1 MDNSPEIN
9 KRKKGA
15 NHKNMNLWQEDPQ
28 LKTIPNYH
36 DLLFLLTAE
45 GRIVTANPRAVSR
58 TGRSHTDLQGEPFYR
73 IFSDYQHND
82 IKKWLEHPSR
92 EPVPA
97 LYLKLKGATGET
109 LYLHCSQTKWTWQK
123 KPHRLIRA
131 VEVTEGL
138 FQDTEKSLAEE
149 MFFKAFH
156 SNPALMAISNF
167 ENSQYIDVNE
177 SFLNNLGYSRDEI
190 IGHTSSELQL
200 FIDLVQSDKFL
211 KKLRKLSKVRDFE
224 VTVKTKSGEPRYG
237 LFSAETIMLGG
248 QPCLL
253 TIINDITERKLAEEE
268 LEMSEQRFRELAEM
282 LPLMLFEARLDGTI
296 TFTNQYAFKTTRY
309 TPGDV
314 EKGMSFFDLISKK
327 ELPDIRKKLHRIIRR
342 DSDENLLECTVIR
355 KDGTEF
361 PAQIFISLIFHEN
374 KPAGLRGV
382 LIDITE
388 RKKTQEELETEKAYL
403 TELIESAPEA
413 IVLLNNESTILQ
425 INSEFEKLFGY
436 TREEAIGKNLD
447 RLVAPGKYLKQA
459 EKVTRAIAGGKQMEL
474 ESKRVRKDG
483 SLVDVS
489 ILGTPIIVNN
499 AQVGVYGIYR
509 DITERKKAETVQ
521 RMVNTISKAVITT
534 KDLEELFG
542 VIKKEL
548 NKLMDTTNFFIALYD
563 KENNSISLPFF
574 RDEKDKFN
582 NIPTGKTI
590 TSYVI
595 RTRKSM
601 LLKTADMKKLEE
613 EGEIELVGTNC
624 KVWMGAP
631 LRSKKEVIGIIS
643 LQNYQDADAYSRE
656 DLDILEFIADQ
667 IGIAIEWKKAETELH
682 NSLEK
687 YRAVAETTIAGI
699 GITDANENLNY
710 VNAAF
715 AEMLG
720 YDPAELTGKNL
731 SAITTPEK
739 YQYFREQT
747 LKRMSGLESQYEITL
762 IRKDGTPVET
772 LVHASPLFDEN
783 NDFRET
789 LAVIIDI
796 SRLKETQEELIRA
809 KEIAEEAARA
819 KQQFLSTMS
828 HEIRTPMNA
837 VIGMAHLLLQE
848 NPRPDQME
856 NLHSLKF
863 SAENLLVLINDVLD
877 FSKIEAGK
885 IAFEEAD
892 FDLHSLL
899 EGLRQSFVFK
909 AADKNIQLECRIESD
924 VPKIVIGDPVR
935 LNQVLTNL
943 MSNAMKFTEQGKV
956 SLTARVAGSDEKTT
970 RIEFSVSD
978 TGIGISPDHIGKIF
992 DSFVQASPDTTRKY
1006 GGTGLGLAICK
1017 QLLRLKNSNIQ
1028 VESEPGK
1035 GSRFYFTLAFRN
1047 SCLKHISDTDDIG
1060 KINYEKLKGKK
1071 VLLVEDNEINR
1082 LVAYKFLRKWGMEI
1096 TEAGN
1101 GKEALEHLQKNTF
1114 DLVLMDLQMPVIDGY
1129 EATRLIRSSMP
1140 SGKTIPIV
1148 ALTASLMNEVQEKI
1162 ITSGMNDLILKP
1174 FNPGE
1179 LYSKIVKVL
1188 ES

>member
-1 MDNSPEIN
+1 M
-9 KRKKGA
+9 KK
-15 NHKNMNLWQEDPQ
+15 KMRPTIKKMNPWQEDPQ
-28 LKTIPNYH
+28 LYDLPH
-36 DLLFLLTAE
+36 FLDLLFLLTPE
-45 GRIVTANPRAVSR
+45 GRIVTANPMVLSR
-58 TGRSHTDLQGEPFYR
+58 TGRSHAELEGEPFYR
-73 IFSDYQHND
+73 IFPDYQHND
-82 IKKWLEHPSR
+82 IKKWLENPSG

-97 LYLKLKGATGET
+97 LYLKLESATGEP
-109 LYLHCSQTKWTWQK
+109 LYLHCSQTERTYQQ

-131 VEVTEGL
+131 IEVTEGL
-138 FQDTEKSLAEE
+138 FPDTEKSLAEE

-177 SFLNNLGYSRDEI
+177 SFLKNLGYSRDEI

-200 FIDLVQSDKFL
+200 FVDLVQSDKFL

-224 VTVKTKSGEPRYG
+224 VTVKTRSGEPRYG
-237 LFSAETIMLGG
+237 LFSAETIMLCG

-253 TIINDITERKLAEEE
+253 TIINDITDRKLVEEE
-268 LEMSEQRFRELAEM
+268 LEISERRFRELAEM

-296 TFTNQYAFKTTRY
+296 TFTNQFAFKTTRY

-314 EKGMSFFDLISKK
+314 KKGLSFFDLIDKK
-327 ELPDIRKKLHRIIRR
+327 ELPEIRKTLKRIIRR
-342 DSDENLLECTVIR
+342 ESDENPLECTVIR

-361 PAQIFISLIFHEN
+361 AAQIFISLIFHEN
-374 KPAGLRGV
+374 KPAGFRGV

-388 RKKTQEELETEKAYL
+388 RKKNQEELETEKAYL

-413 IVLLNNESTILQ
+413 IVLVDNESTILQ
-425 INSEFEKLFGY
+425 INSEFERLFGY
-436 TREEAIGKNLD
+436 TRKEAIGKNLD
-447 RLVAPGKYLKQA
+447 RLVTPGKHLKQA
-459 EKVTRAIAGGKQMEL
+459 EKITSKIAGGKRIEL
-474 ESKRVRKDG
+474 ETKRVRKDG

-499 AQVGVYGIYR
+499 TQIGVLGIYR
-509 DITERKKAETVQ
+509 DITQRKKAETVQ

-534 KDLEELFG
+534 KNLEELFV

-548 NKLMDTTNFFIALYD
+548 SKLMDTSNFFIALYD

-582 NIPTGKTI
+582 NIPAGKTI

-595 RTRKSM
+595 RTRKSV
-601 LLKTADMKKLEE
+601 LLKAADMKKLEE
-613 EGEIELVGTNC
+613 EGKIELVGTNC
-624 KVWMGAP
+624 KVWMGVP

-643 LQNYQDADAYSRE
+643 LQNYQDASAYSRE

-667 IGIAIEWKKAETELH
+667 IGIAIEWKKAESELH

-699 GITDANENLNY
+699 GITDADENLTY

-720 YDPAELTGKNL
+720 YDPTELTGKNL
-731 SAITTPEK
+731 SAITTHEK

-747 LKRMSGLESQYEITL
+747 TKRVSGLKSQYETTF

-772 LVHASPLFDEN
+772 LVHASPLFDESRH
-783 NDFRET
+783 FRKT

-837 VIGMAHLLLQE
+837 VIGMTHLLLQE

-863 SAENLLVLINDVLD
+863 SSENLLVLINDVLD
-877 FSKIEAGK
+877 YSKIEAGK
-885 IAFEEAD
+885 IVFEEVD
-892 FDLHSLL
+892 FNLHSLL
-899 EGLRQSFVFK
+899 EGLRQSFVFQ
-909 AADKNIQLECRIESD
+909 ASDKNIQIECHIEPD

-935 LNQVLTNL
+935 LNQVLINL

-956 SLTARVAGSDEKTT
+956 SLSARVVGSDKKIT

-978 TGIGISPDHIGKIF
+978 TGIGISPDIIGEIF
-992 DSFVQASPDTTRKY
+992 NSFVQASPDTTRKY

-1017 QLLRLKNSNIQ
+1017 QLLRLKHSDIH
-1028 VESEPGK
+1028 VESEPEK
-1035 GSRFYFTLAFRN
+1035 GARFYFILAFMN
-1047 SCLKHISDTDDIG
+1047 STLKHITDTDDIG
-1060 KINYEKLKGKK
+1060 KISYKKLNGKK

-1082 LVAYKFLRKWGMEI
+1082 LVAFKFLRKWGVEV

-1101 GKEALEHLQKNTF
+1101 GKEALEHLKKNAF
-1114 DLVLMDLQMPVIDGY
+1114 DLVLMDLQMPVMDGY

-1140 SGKTIPIV
+1140 NGKTIPIV
-1148 ALTASLMNEVQEKI
+1148 ALTASIMNEVQEKI
-1162 ITSGMNDLILKP
+1162 LTSGMNDLILKP

-1188 ES
+1188 ET